1 MEIVIA
7 AAVCT
12 WITFFAVWAYLK
24 VRKDFHDEMETS
36 ENGQKSGKDTVR

>member
-12 WITFFAVWAYLK
+12 WITFFAVWAYRK
-24 VRKDFHDEMETS
+24 VRKDYRDVDLSET
-36 ENGQKSGKDTVR
+36 GKTDREGRKR